1 MKINKII
8 SECDIIE
15 YLKNREKNNYVYI
28 MLDVNIILFVYSN
41 YRFFDVEERM
51 VMCLLLVERFILK
64 RDFFRVIC
72 FGLNLLFLKLS
83 VIEFDMGLCLLM
95 LILLLVLIWNW
106 YVVFGVRLLMNV
118 VFFVINGIVG
128 IYMVILVFLNLIV

>member
-1 MKINKII
+1 
-8 SECDIIE
+8 
-15 YLKNREKNNYVYI
+15 